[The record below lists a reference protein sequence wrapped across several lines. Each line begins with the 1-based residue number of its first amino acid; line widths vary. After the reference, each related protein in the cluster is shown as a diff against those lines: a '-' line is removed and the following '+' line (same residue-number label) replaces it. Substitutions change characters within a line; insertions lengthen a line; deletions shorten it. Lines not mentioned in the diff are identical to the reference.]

1 MAKPWKKVTAAA
13 KTKTL
18 KAPVKKQRPTKIQT
32 HKRKPEDNPTDSD
45 EPETSDTE
53 PAQKPCK
60 KRAKQTAGDETDV
73 VEDRPDIEPELVS
86 GGDRDDMRSSDE
98 EVRN

>member
-1 MAKPWKKVTAAA
+1 M
-13 KTKTL
+13 
-18 KAPVKKQRPTKIQT
+18 KAPVKKQRPAEMQT
-32 HKRKPEDNPTDSD
+32 HKRKPEDNLTDSD
-45 EPETSDTE
+45 KPETSDTE
-53 PAQKPCK
+53 LAHKPCK
-60 KRAKQTAGDETDV
+60 KRAKQTAGDEMDV